1 MTLPRELH
9 LQNDKIVQKPVEELR
24 TLRQNEKNAAISLNQ
39 GTEKLDIV
47 QPDKAELFI
56 SPKVIEEGFEIS
68 FRGAARLIYNKAEG
82 IITLERN
89 SYVDE
94 KTEAR
99 QCRLQELR
107 NLNIFLDASSIEIF
121 VNEGEEV
128 FTARYFPYPGNN
140 DVWISARKE
149 IIMNVTSWT
158 MA

>member
-9 LQNDKIVQKPVEELR
+9 LQNDKIVQNRSRSLERSAK
-24 TLRQNEKNAAISLNQ
+24 TKNAAISLNQ

-94 KTEAR
+94 KRKPDSAV
-99 QCRLQELR
+99 CRSFA
-107 NLNIFLDASSIEIF
+107 I
-121 VNEGEEV
+121 
-128 FTARYFPYPGNN
+128 
-140 DVWISARKE
+140 
-149 IIMNVTSWT
+149 
-158 MA
+158 